1 MTEPNLKYKFQIKM
15 KFYNTS
21 LDFAMINFQVSYNV
35 GGI

>member
-21 LDFAMINFQVSYNV
+21 LDFAIIDFQVSDKV